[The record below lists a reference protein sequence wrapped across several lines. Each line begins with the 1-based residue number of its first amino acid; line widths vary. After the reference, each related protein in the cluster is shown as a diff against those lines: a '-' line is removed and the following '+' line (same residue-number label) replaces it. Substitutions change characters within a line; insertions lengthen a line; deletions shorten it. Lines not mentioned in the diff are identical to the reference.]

1 MTDNVTTAVSGDVEA
16 HTSVH
21 LALVERSGADVS
33 GPLVHL
39 GRSIADG
46 DQVIEVW
53 ESKDHCHDCDHDS
66 QGVIPSGPGSSE
78 ANSGSPGS
86 RNSTSVAWS
95 SPRPTLPVR

>member
-1 MTDNVTTAVSGDVEA
+1 MTDNVTIAVSGDVEA

-33 GPLVHL
+33 GLLAPL

-53 ESKDHCHDCDHDS
+53 
-66 QGVIPSGPGSSE
+66 
-78 ANSGSPGS
+78 
-86 RNSTSVAWS
+86 
-95 SPRPTLPVR
+95 